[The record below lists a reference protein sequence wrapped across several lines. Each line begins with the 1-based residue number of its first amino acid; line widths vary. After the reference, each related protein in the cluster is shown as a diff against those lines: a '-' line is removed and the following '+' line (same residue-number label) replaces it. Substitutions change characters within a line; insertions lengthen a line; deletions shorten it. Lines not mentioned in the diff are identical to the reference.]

1 MSTFRDR
8 KIENNG
14 RQVASEL
21 NLNIIYN
28 FRSIKINFD
37 KVINLILD
45 NILKV
50 SAINKNYRVNKA
62 NLLKIFNLK
71 KTQKAEICIVGT

>member
-8 KIENNG
+8 KIDNNG

-28 FRSIKINFD
+28 FCSIKINFD

-62 NLLKIFNLK
+62 NL
-71 KTQKAEICIVGT
+71 

>member
-28 FRSIKINFD
+28 FCSIKINFD

-62 NLLKIFNLK
+62 NL
-71 KTQKAEICIVGT
+71 

>member
-21 NLNIIYN
+21 NLYIIYN

-62 NLLKIFNLK
+62 NL
-71 KTQKAEICIVGT
+71 

>member
-21 NLNIIYN
+21 NLDIIYN

-62 NLLKIFNLK
+62 NL
-71 KTQKAEICIVGT
+71 

>member
-21 NLNIIYN
+21 NSNIIYN

-62 NLLKIFNLK
+62 NL
-71 KTQKAEICIVGT
+71 

>member
-37 KVINLILD
+37 KVINFILD

-62 NLLKIFNLK
+62 NL
-71 KTQKAEICIVGT
+71 

>member
-1 MSTFRDR
+1 MFRDR

-14 RQVASEL
+14 RQVVFEF

-28 FRSIKINFD
+28 FCLIKINFD

-50 SAINKNYRVNKA
+50 LVINKNYCVNKD
-62 NLLKIFNLK
+62 NF
-71 KTQKAEICIVGT
+71 

>member
-1 MSTFRDR
+1 MFRDR

-14 RQVASEL
+14 RQVVFEF

-28 FRSIKINFD
+28 FCLIKINFD
-37 KVINLILD
+37 KVINFILD

-50 SAINKNYRVNKA
+50 LVINKNYCVNKV
-62 NLLKIFNLK
+62 NF
-71 KTQKAEICIVGT
+71 

>member
-37 KVINLILD
+37 KVIYLILD

-62 NLLKIFNLK
+62 NL
-71 KTQKAEICIVGT
+71 

>member
-1 MSTFRDR
+1 MESRSENVHVQR
-8 KIENNG
+8 QKNKNNG

-62 NLLKIFNLK
+62 NL
-71 KTQKAEICIVGT
+71 

>member
-8 KIENNG
+8 KRENNG

-21 NLNIIYN
+21 NSNIIYN

-62 NLLKIFNLK
+62 NL
-71 KTQKAEICIVGT
+71 

>member
-62 NLLKIFNLK
+62 NLLKDL
-71 KTQKAEICIVGT
+71 

>member
-37 KVINLILD
+37 KVINSILD

-62 NLLKIFNLK
+62 TL
-71 KTQKAEICIVGT
+71 

>member
-8 KIENNG
+8 KIDNNG

-28 FRSIKINFD
+28 FCSIKINFD

-50 SAINKNYRVNKA
+50 SAINKNYRVNKD
-62 NLLKIFNLK
+62 NL
-71 KTQKAEICIVGT
+71 

>member
-50 SAINKNYRVNKA
+50 SAINKNYRVNKD
-62 NLLKIFNLK
+62 NL
-71 KTQKAEICIVGT
+71 

>member
-8 KIENNG
+8 KKNNG

-28 FRSIKINFD
+28 FCSIKINFD
-37 KVINLILD
+37 KVIDLILD

-62 NLLKIFNLK
+62 NH
-71 KTQKAEICIVGT
+71 

>member
-21 NLNIIYN
+21 NLDIIYN
-28 FRSIKINFD
+28 FRSIEINFD
-37 KVINLILD
+37 KVINFILD

-62 NLLKIFNLK
+62 NL
-71 KTQKAEICIVGT
+71 

>member
-1 MSTFRDR
+1 MFRDR

-14 RQVASEL
+14 RQVVFEF

-28 FRSIKINFD
+28 FCLIKINFD

-50 SAINKNYRVNKA
+50 LVINKNYCVNKV
-62 NLLKIFNLK
+62 NF
-71 KTQKAEICIVGT
+71 

>member
-21 NLNIIYN
+21 NLNNIYN

-62 NLLKIFNLK
+62 NL
-71 KTQKAEICIVGT
+71 

>member
-1 MSTFRDR
+1 MFRDR

-14 RQVASEL
+14 RQVVFEF

-28 FRSIKINFD
+28 FCLIKINFD
-37 KVINLILD
+37 KVINFILD

-50 SAINKNYRVNKA
+50 LVINKNYVNKV
-62 NLLKIFNLK
+62 NF
-71 KTQKAEICIVGT
+71 

>member
-50 SAINKNYRVNKA
+50 SAINKNYVNKA
-62 NLLKIFNLK
+62 NL
-71 KTQKAEICIVGT
+71 

>member
-50 SAINKNYRVNKA
+50 SAITKNYRVNKA
-62 NLLKIFNLK
+62 NL
-71 KTQKAEICIVGT
+71 

>member
-21 NLNIIYN
+21 NLDIIYN

-50 SAINKNYRVNKA
+50 SAINKNYRVNKD
-62 NLLKIFNLK
+62 NL
-71 KTQKAEICIVGT
+71 